1 MPEFEQ
7 LKEYDKYDRE
17 WNINRIIT
25 KLMRPIRKNNTDL
38 LNSLIQKYSKY
49 LLFPYEFIRL
59 FRNSLIE
66 EEDVKQNKS
75 YLE

>member
-1 MPEFEQ
+1 MC
-7 LKEYDKYDRE
+7 
-17 WNINRIIT
+17 
-25 KLMRPIRKNNTDL
+25 PIRKNNTDL